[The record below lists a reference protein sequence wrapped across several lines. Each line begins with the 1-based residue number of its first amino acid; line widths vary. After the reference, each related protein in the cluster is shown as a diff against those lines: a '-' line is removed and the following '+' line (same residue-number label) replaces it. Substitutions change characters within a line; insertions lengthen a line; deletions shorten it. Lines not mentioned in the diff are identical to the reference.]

1 MDEELAN
8 INSDL
13 NKEKIFNFYNKNKKK
28 ILVFISICFIAFFSL
43 IFSKFYLEN
52 KRSKLAEKYIEAT
65 LQVKSDNKEQG
76 ILNLKKI
83 INSNEPTYSSL
94 ALFFLIEEKL
104 ITDNKEILKFYDQ
117 LINKNKFDVEMKNI
131 LIYKKALSMF
141 ENFSENEMIETLKP
155 IMNSESV
162 LKSQTLLLLGD
173 FFVSR
178 ENFIKAKDTY
188 LSLISNIEENNVY
201 KVLAKNK
208 IKKINGKIN

>member
-1 MDEELAN
+1 M
-8 INSDL
+8 
-13 NKEKIFNFYNKNKKK
+13 
-28 ILVFISICFIAFFSL
+28 
-43 IFSKFYLEN
+43 
-52 KRSKLAEKYIEAT
+52 
-65 LQVKSDNKEQG
+65 QVKSNNKEQG
-76 ILNLKKI
+76 VLNLKKI

-117 LINKNKFDVEMKNI
+117 LINNNKFDFEMKNI

-208 IKKINGKIN
+208 IKKINGKIK

>member
-8 INSDL
+8 INNDL
-13 NKEKIFNFYNKNKKK
+13 NREKIFNFYNKNKKK
-28 ILVFISICFIAFFSL
+28 ILVFISICFITFFSF

-65 LQVKSDNKEQG
+65 LQVKSNNKEQG
-76 ILNLKKI
+76 VLNLKKI

-117 LINKNKFDVEMKNI
+117 LINNNKFDVEMKNI